1 MIYSDSRYATGKIS
15 RSYDSRSGRFEVGVS
30 RIWPTTTST
39 FYIYEWKEG
48 DRLDSLAHR
57 STGRI
62 DYWWKILDVNPEI
75 IDGNNIAPG
84 TKVRLPRV

>member
-1 MIYSDSRYATGKIS
+1 MIYSDSRYAIGQVTKS
-15 RSYDSRSGRFEVGVS
+15 FDSRSNSYEIGVS
-30 RIWPTTTST
+30 RVWPTESST

-48 DRLDSLAHR
+48 DRLDSLAYR

-84 TKVRLPRV
+84 TMVRLPRV